1 MEPSADT
8 QQAVVLANAVPSVL
22 VIASSD
28 TPLLLIV
35 SGSNRPLAAVQ
46 RKACV
51 APVLEFRA

>member
-22 VIASSD
+22 VMASSD
-28 TPLLLIV
+28 
-35 SGSNRPLAAVQ
+35 RPLAAVQ
-46 RKACV
+46 RKVCV